1 MISYVFLALF
11 FAAAVFNVIGTRKGR
26 EKFFTVTKPMLL
38 LFLGLYCLTREGSSD
53 PLLIWALG
61 ACWIGDILLM
71 LHGEF
76 WFTAG
81 GVSFF
86 AGHVLFVLIFA
97 RLTDVT
103 ALPLFVLIPAV
114 CVYAFLSCTVMFRA
128 RKKAPKIMQIPMLLY
143 LLCNSA
149 TNLFALS
156 RLYAEPGLL
165 TAATYAGAVLFFL
178 SDAALFL
185 LRYGTG
191 RRSFFKTDTFV
202 MITYISAVLLITL
215 GLAPVCG

>member
-1 MISYVFLALF
+1 MPYVFLALF
-11 FAAAVFNVIGTRKGR
+11 LVAAVLNVAGTRMPRGKLFAA
-26 EKFFTVTKPMLL
+26 TKPMLL
-38 LFLGLYCLTREGSSD
+38 SLLCLYCLTRGNVD
-53 PLLIWALG
+53 PLLIAALG
-61 ACWIGDILLM
+61 ACWVGDILLM

-81 GVSFF
+81 GVAFF
-86 AGHVLFVLIFA
+86 AGHALFVLIFA

-114 CVYAFLSCTVMFRA
+114 CVYAFLSCAVMFRA

-156 RLYAEPGLL
+156 RLWTACGIWE
-165 TAATYAGAVLFFL
+165 AATYLGAVLFFL
-178 SDAALFL
+178 SDLALFM
-185 LRYGTG
+185 LRYDTG
-191 RRSFFKTDTFV
+191 RRRFYKTDTFV
-202 MITYISAVLLITL
+202 MITYISAVLLIAL
-215 GLAPVCG
+215 GLAPVF